1 MSQYLIDAIDKDP
14 NVRVRTRTEVVAGLG
29 DGRLEQLQLRTPAGV
44 ETVPA
49 AALVV
54 LIGAHPHTEWLPDAI
69 ARDEWGY
76 VVTGP
81 DATGLAARPRAAAA
95 RDEPAG
101 RLRGRRRPR
110 PFGQAG
116 RVGRGL
122 GRAGRQRR
130 PHLPRPGARS
140 SMARSRLTLVVLLG
154 LPLVGLAI
162 LLAAPETDVH
172 WEHHPSHFWLV
183 LITAALNAVLAYAT
197 GVAARR
203 RGDRRVHLV
212 SLSFLAAS
220 GFLALHALAT
230 PGVLL
235 DKPNLGFVIATPV
248 GLVLASAFAV
258 LSAIDSE
265 PIQPKYL
272 ERALLVLLALWA
284 VVCLSFFPEVDDSVV
299 PARLSSEM
307 VGLSIVGV
315 ACYAYAVVRYLDLYR
330 ERRSRLVLG
339 FTVAFVLLA
348 EAMVAVALGRNW
360 HASWWE
366 WHLLMLLAF
375 AVIAVM
381 AHQEG
386 SEERF
391 GRLYVDRGAQPVT
404 VLFADLKGFTAFS
417 EHNEPATVSR
427 MLDTLFGAAIPAIE
441 RHNGAV
447 DRLIGDAVFA
457 TFEGEN
463 HAERAARAAL
473 ALQEET
479 GLLAAEHPEWPR
491 FRAGLN
497 TGEASVGVLGTGTG
511 RTYSAIGDTVNLGSR
526 IEGLAPPGGV
536 AISAETAKQL
546 WGAVTEPL
554 DTVHVKGREEPV
566 EVLLLRGLPP
576 G

>member
-1 MSQYLIDAIDKDP
+1 
-14 NVRVRTRTEVVAGLG
+14 
-29 DGRLEQLQLRTPAGV
+29 
-44 ETVPA
+44 
-49 AALVV
+49 
-54 LIGAHPHTEWLPDAI
+54 
-69 ARDEWGY
+69 
-76 VVTGP
+76 
-81 DATGLAARPRAAAA
+81 
-95 RDEPAG
+95 
-101 RLRGRRRPR
+101 
-110 PFGQAG
+110 
-116 RVGRGL
+116 
-122 GRAGRQRR
+122 
-130 PHLPRPGARS
+130 
-140 SMARSRLTLVVLLG
+140 MARSPLILVVLLA
-154 LPLVGLAI
+154 LPLIGLAI
-162 LLAAPETDVH
+162 LLAAPETDFE
-172 WEHHPSHFWLV
+172 WQHHPSHFWIV
-183 LITAALNAVLAYAT
+183 LLTAGLNAILAYAT

-235 DKPNLGFVIATPV
+235 DKPNLGFVIATPA

-265 PIQPKYL
+265 PVRPKVL
-272 ERALLVLLALWA
+272 ERALLFLLAVWA
-284 VVCLSFFPEVDDSVV
+284 VVSLAAFPEVDDSVV
-299 PARLSSEM
+299 PARLSFPM
-307 VGLSIVGV
+307 VALSIVGV

-339 FTVAFVLLA
+339 FTIAFVLLA

-360 HASWWE
+360 QASWWE

-375 AVIAVM
+375 AVIAAM

-391 GRLYVDRGAQPVT
+391 GRLYVDRDAQPVT
-404 VLFADLKGFTAFS
+404 VLFADLKGFTSFS
-417 EHNEPATVSR
+417 EQHEPAVVSR

-441 RHNGAV
+441 RHHGVV

-457 TFEGEN
+457 TFEGDN

-479 GLLAAEHPEWPR
+479 GTLAAEHRDWPR

-497 TGEASVGVLGTGTG
+497 SGEASVGVLGTGSG

-526 IEGLAPPGGV
+526 IEGLAPAGGV

-546 WGAVTEPL
+546 WGAETEPL
-554 DTVHVKGREEPV
+554 DTVQVKGREEAV
-566 EVLLLRGLPP
+566 EVLLLRKLPP

>member
-1 MSQYLIDAIDKDP
+1 
-14 NVRVRTRTEVVAGLG
+14 
-29 DGRLEQLQLRTPAGV
+29 
-44 ETVPA
+44 
-49 AALVV
+49 
-54 LIGAHPHTEWLPDAI
+54 
-69 ARDEWGY
+69 
-76 VVTGP
+76 
-81 DATGLAARPRAAAA
+81 
-95 RDEPAG
+95 
-101 RLRGRRRPR
+101 
-110 PFGQAG
+110 
-116 RVGRGL
+116 
-122 GRAGRQRR
+122 
-130 PHLPRPGARS
+130 
-140 SMARSRLTLVVLLG
+140 MARSQLILLG
-154 LPLVGLAI
+154 ALLALPLVGLAV
-162 LLAAPETDVH
+162 LLSAPETDVH

-235 DKPNLGFVIATPV
+235 EKPNLGFVIATPV
-248 GLVLASAFAV
+248 GLVLASVFAV

-265 PIQPKYL
+265 PVQPKYL

-284 VVCLSFFPEVDDSVV
+284 IVCLSFFPDVDDSVV
-299 PARLSSEM
+299 PERGSLPMVALS
-307 VGLSIVGV
+307 VVGV

-330 ERRSRLVLG
+330 QRRSQLVLG

-360 HASWWE
+360 QASWWE

-391 GRLYVDRGAQPVT
+391 GRLYVDRDARPVT
-404 VLFADLKGFTAFS
+404 VLFADLMGFTGYS
-417 EHNEPATVSR
+417 ERHDPATVSR
-427 MLDTLFGAAIPAIE
+427 MLDTLFGVAIPAIE
-441 RHNGAV
+441 RYGGRV

-457 TFEGEN
+457 TFEDDH

-473 ALQEET
+473 ELQEDT
-479 GLLAAEHPEWPR
+479 GTLAAQHDWPR

-497 TGEASVGVLGTGTG
+497 TGAASVGVLGTGSG

-526 IEGLAPPGGV
+526 IEGLAPAGGV
-536 AISAETAKQL
+536 AISAETARAL
-546 WGAVTEPL
+546 SGAETEPL
-554 DTVHVKGREEPV
+554 DTTQVKGREEPV
-566 EVLLLRGLPP
+566 EVLLLKRLPP
-576 G
+576 GS

>member
-1 MSQYLIDAIDKDP
+1 
-14 NVRVRTRTEVVAGLG
+14 
-29 DGRLEQLQLRTPAGV
+29 
-44 ETVPA
+44 
-49 AALVV
+49 
-54 LIGAHPHTEWLPDAI
+54 
-69 ARDEWGY
+69 
-76 VVTGP
+76 
-81 DATGLAARPRAAAA
+81 
-95 RDEPAG
+95 
-101 RLRGRRRPR
+101 
-110 PFGQAG
+110 
-116 RVGRGL
+116 
-122 GRAGRQRR
+122 
-130 PHLPRPGARS
+130 
-140 SMARSRLTLVVLLG
+140 MARSPLILVVLLA
-154 LPLVGLAI
+154 LPLIGLAI
-162 LLAAPETDVH
+162 LLAAPETDFE
-172 WEHHPSHFWLV
+172 WQHHPSHFWIV
-183 LITAALNAVLAYAT
+183 LLTAGLNAILAYAT

-235 DKPNLGFVIATPV
+235 DKPNLGFVIATPA

-265 PIQPKYL
+265 PVRPKVL
-272 ERALLVLLALWA
+272 ERALLFLLAVWA
-284 VVCLSFFPEVDDSVV
+284 VVSLAAFPEVDDSVV
-299 PARLSSEM
+299 PARLSFPM
-307 VGLSIVGV
+307 VALSIVGV

-339 FTVAFVLLA
+339 FTIAFVLLA

-360 HASWWE
+360 QASWWE

-375 AVIAVM
+375 AVIAAM

-391 GRLYVDRGAQPVT
+391 GRLYVDRDAQPVT
-404 VLFADLKGFTAFS
+404 VLFADLKGFTSFS
-417 EHNEPATVSR
+417 EQHEPAVVSK

-441 RHNGAV
+441 RHHGVV

-457 TFEGEN
+457 TFEGDN

-479 GLLAAEHPEWPR
+479 GTLSAEHSDWPR

-497 TGEASVGVLGTGTG
+497 TGEASVGVLGTGSG

-526 IEGLAPPGGV
+526 IEGLAPAGGV
-536 AISAETAKQL
+536 AISAETAKHL
-546 WGAVTEPL
+546 WGAETEPL
-554 DTVHVKGREEPV
+554 DTVQVKGREETV
-566 EVLLLRGLPP
+566 EVLLLRKLPP

>member
-1 MSQYLIDAIDKDP
+1 
-14 NVRVRTRTEVVAGLG
+14 
-29 DGRLEQLQLRTPAGV
+29 
-44 ETVPA
+44 
-49 AALVV
+49 
-54 LIGAHPHTEWLPDAI
+54 
-69 ARDEWGY
+69 
-76 VVTGP
+76 
-81 DATGLAARPRAAAA
+81 
-95 RDEPAG
+95 
-101 RLRGRRRPR
+101 
-110 PFGQAG
+110 
-116 RVGRGL
+116 
-122 GRAGRQRR
+122 
-130 PHLPRPGARS
+130 
-140 SMARSRLTLVVLLG
+140 MARSQLILVGALLA
-154 LPLVGLAI
+154 LPLVGLAV
-162 LLAAPETDVH
+162 LLSAPETDVH

-248 GLVLASAFAV
+248 GLVLASVFAV

-265 PIQPKYL
+265 PVQPKYL

-284 VVCLSFFPEVDDSVV
+284 IVCLSFFPEVDDSVV
-299 PARLSSEM
+299 PERGSLPMVALS
-307 VGLSIVGV
+307 VVGV

-330 ERRSRLVLG
+330 QRRSQLVLG

-360 HASWWE
+360 QASWWE

-381 AHQEG
+381 AHKEG

-391 GRLYVDRGAQPVT
+391 GRLYVDRDARPVT
-404 VLFADLKGFTAFS
+404 VLFADLMGFTGYS
-417 EHNEPATVSR
+417 ERHDPATVSR
-427 MLDTLFGAAIPAIE
+427 MLDTLFGVAIPAIE
-441 RHNGAV
+441 RHGGRV

-457 TFEGEN
+457 TFEDDD

-473 ALQEET
+473 ELQEDT
-479 GLLAAEHPEWPR
+479 GALAAQHDWPR

-497 TGEASVGVLGTGTG
+497 TGAASVGVLGTGSG

-526 IEGLAPPGGV
+526 IEGLAPAGGV
-536 AISAETAKQL
+536 AISAETARAL
-546 WGAVTEPL
+546 SGAETEPL
-554 DTVHVKGREEPV
+554 DTTQVKGREEPV
-566 EVLLLRGLPP
+566 EVLLLKSLPP
-576 G
+576 R